1 MSTTGLTGVSS
12 STGRLIVRLS
22 YIDPDG
28 DTVTPLYPNGDEWYR
43 PVIWVKNVY
52 ILHWNK
58 RWVEDEKKFA
68 QQVYE
73 HTMTY
78 LSSLHI
84 YEVEQPIIIAVN
96 PYRPTIKEI
105 QVSRRRVV
113 YNTWGM
119 QQESLERAICMSGDD
134 ERQTCITTNPGS
146 ILQVRR
152 IWPL

>member
-1 MSTTGLTGVSS
+1 MMSTTGLTGISS
-12 STGRLIVRLS
+12 STGLIVRLS

-28 DTVTPLYPNGDEWYR
+28 DTVTPLYPNGGEWYR

-96 PYRPTIKEI
+96 HYRPTIKEL
-105 QVSRRRVV
+105 QLLRRRVV
-113 YNTWGM
+113 YNTTIYLRYTAR
-119 QQESLERAICMSGDD
+119 ELEERAICMSWDD
-134 ERQTCITTNPGS
+134 ER
-146 ILQVRR
+146 
-152 IWPL
+152 